1 MTEQTNA
8 PVARKVLTAAEKIE
22 QLKARI
28 AKDTETL
35 AELVAAEAAKEAF
48 ANVGAG
54 DTVEFKVGRAE
65 TRRTLRGSVIAR
77 AVVDSVDVVQVIA
90 GEGLDTA
97 VYRVKVAELVSV
109 NAPVAEPVAEQPADQ
124 DAQDQADVDALL
136 NDPLSSEVEAA
147 LNAVQI
153 G

>member
-1 MTEQTNA
+1 MTEQA
-8 PVARKVLTAAEKIE
+8 QRKVLTPAEKIA
-22 QLKARI
+22 QLEARI
-28 AKDTETL
+28 AKDTEAL
-35 AELVAAEAAKEAF
+35 AELRKAEAAKAAF

-109 NAPVAEPVAEQPADQ
+109 NPPAEQPTEEPVVD
-124 DAQDQADVDALL
+124 QDQADVDALL
-136 NDPLSSEVEAA
+136 NNPLSAEVEAS

-153 G
+153 S